1 MARFSLFMI
10 GGSPVRSI
18 EMQAADVDELYEL
31 LGRSRFV
38 EGEVIEGDDFGIVR
52 RALFATAR
60 IQMAVEAD

>member
-10 GGSPVRSI
+10 GGPPVRSI
-18 EMQAADVDELYEL
+18 EMQAADIDELYEL

-38 EGEVIEGDDFGIVR
+38 EGEVIEDDDFGIVR